1 MLIVDTETADTIGD
15 IFRWYKEGLGKTPI
29 AKS

>member
-1 MLIVDTETADTIGD
+1 MVDTETADTVGD